1 MYYDFFLGLLLPQ
14 EHNYIQFVNFEFP
27 FRGQISN
34 DHKNLVWP
42 CTLFAV
48 FKFLALSFSK

>member
-14 EHNYIQFVNFEFP
+14 EHNYIQFLNFEFP

-42 CTLFAV
+42 CTLFVV